1 MKEKLKNIK
10 NIFGVIS
17 IFFVIVL
24 FVILGFENKKYTKN
38 LEKNITKKE
47 EVKKEEIKRPNNIYS
62 AGQIQRIISGKEEY
76 TGEKLVFLTFDDGPF
91 NESTGKIL
99 DILKENEVNGTF
111 FLQGKNIKDE
121 SSDVLKRIVD
131 EKNGIGMHSF
141 THDYE
146 KLYPSKSGN
155 ASAILEEMNQTQA
168 ALKKYLGE
176 DFKSSTWRYP
186 GGHMSWKNLE
196 EADKLMADAGVTWV
210 DWNVLNGDAEPS
222 ARRPATAEGI
232 IAKIDSSMEEAIV
245 KDVAVVLM
253 HDGKSK
259 GLTIETL
266 PKVIEYFKE
275 KNYKFSIFN

>member
-111 FLQGKNIKDE
+111 F
-121 SSDVLKRIVD
+121 
-131 EKNGIGMHSF
+131 
-141 THDYE
+141 
-146 KLYPSKSGN
+146 
-155 ASAILEEMNQTQA
+155 
-168 ALKKYLGE
+168 
-176 DFKSSTWRYP
+176 
-186 GGHMSWKNLE
+186 
-196 EADKLMADAGVTWV
+196 
-210 DWNVLNGDAEPS
+210 
-222 ARRPATAEGI
+222 
-232 IAKIDSSMEEAIV
+232 
-245 KDVAVVLM
+245 
-253 HDGKSK
+253 
-259 GLTIETL
+259 
-266 PKVIEYFKE
+266 
-275 KNYKFSIFN
+275 